1 MRIVFFIGS
10 LNNGGA
16 ERVISNISN
25 YISSHFNDKVSII
38 LNSDKRIGYD
48 ISNKIKLYCLDDKKY
63 HNWFF
68 RNVNR
73 ICNLRKFI
81 NELNPDIIIS
91 FLPEQNFRVLILKKM
106 KLINSKIIIS
116 IRNDPKFEY
125 PNNLYKLLVKL
136 LYNKANG
143 IVFQTQ
149 EAKEYFS
156 DKIQKK
162 SKIIPNPINEKFIN
176 KKFHG
181 VREKN
186 IVSVGRLEEQKNHKL
201 LIQAYSELPTNLKSQ
216 YKFIIYG
223 EGSLKEVLQ
232 KQIKELNCEKNII
245 LKGKVKN
252 IEEKIYKDSI
262 FVLSSNYEG
271 MPNSLMEAM
280 ALGLACIST
289 NCSSGGPNVL
299 INNKKNGILINVG
312 DRKQLKKALLE
323 LINDNKYMEKISI
336 NSIESMKE
344 YLPEKINKIWKDYID
359 KIYKER
365 N

>member
-1 MRIVFFIGS
+1 M
-10 LNNGGA
+10 
-16 ERVISNISN
+16 
-25 YISSHFNDKVSII
+25 
-38 LNSDKRIGYD
+38 
-48 ISNKIKLYCLDDKKY
+48 
-63 HNWFF
+63 
-68 RNVNR
+68 
-73 ICNLRKFI
+73 
-81 NELNPDIIIS
+81 
-91 FLPEQNFRVLILKKM
+91 
-106 KLINSKIIIS
+106 
-116 IRNDPKFEY
+116 
-125 PNNLYKLLVKL
+125 
-136 LYNKANG
+136 
-143 IVFQTQ
+143 
-149 EAKEYFS
+149 
-156 DKIQKK
+156 
-162 SKIIPNPINEKFIN
+162 
-176 KKFHG
+176 
-181 VREKN
+181 
-186 IVSVGRLEEQKNHKL
+186 
-201 LIQAYSELPTNLKSQ
+201 
-216 YKFIIYG
+216 
-223 EGSLKEVLQ
+223 LQ